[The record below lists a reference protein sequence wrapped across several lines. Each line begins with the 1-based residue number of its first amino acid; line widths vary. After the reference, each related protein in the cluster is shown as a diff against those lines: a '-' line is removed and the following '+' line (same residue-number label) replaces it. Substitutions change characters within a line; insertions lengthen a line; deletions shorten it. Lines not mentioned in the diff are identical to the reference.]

1 VRKWTAVSKALE
13 RYLRLKTFPVAFK
26 LFESATALDGI
37 KGIRR
42 PDYMPRMC
50 QLITLARVHGWT
62 LGVTK
67 EQLGSLACASII
79 GLCEPPK
86 ELIEG
91 MALSGILYKTAKD
104 AREHEMAVPR
114 LLVGKYKALAV
125 APLAGNKFDPDII
138 LIYGNPAQIFVLI
151 AAIQWEDFEPLQFYC
166 VGESSCSD
174 AIVRCYV
181 TSKPSLGIPPYA
193 ERRYGYAQDDE
204 MVMGLPVTSVDKV
217 LRGLKGIYKGGIR
230 YPIPCWGAQASAPSL
245 LRTGTTNVSNRAS
258 GVLPF

>member
-1 VRKWTAVSKALE
+1 MRKWTAVAKAFE
-13 RYLRLKTFPVAFK
+13 RYLRLRTFPVAFK

-50 QLITLARVHGWT
+50 QLITLVRVHGWT

-67 EQLGSLACASII
+67 EQLGSPACASII

-114 LLVGKYKALAV
+114 LPAGKYQALAI

-138 LIYGNPAQIFVLI
+138 LIYGNPAQIFMLT
-151 AAIQWEDFEPLQFYC
+151 AAIQWENFEPLQFYC

-174 AIVRCYV
+174 AITRCYL
-181 TSKPSLGIPPYA
+181 TNKPSIGIPSYA
-193 ERRYGYAQDDE
+193 ERRYGHAQDDE
-204 MVMGLPVTSVDKV
+204 MVTALPGTSVDKV

-230 YPIPCWGAQASAPSL
+230 YPIPYWGAQATAPSL
-245 LRTGTTNVSNRAS
+245 LQKGTPNVSNLNRC
-258 GVLPF
+258 

>member
-1 VRKWTAVSKALE
+1 MRKWTAVAKAFE
-13 RYLRLKTFPVAFK
+13 RYLRLRTFPVAFK

-91 MALSGILYKTAKD
+91 KALSGILYKTAKD
-104 AREHEMAVPR
+104 AKEHEMAIPR
-114 LLVGKYKALAV
+114 LPAGKYKALAV

-138 LIYGNPAQIFVLI
+138 LIYGNPTQIFVLI
-151 AAIQWEDFEPLQFYC
+151 AAIQWENFEPLQFYC

-174 AIVRCYV
+174 AITRCYL
-181 TSKPSLGIPPYA
+181 TDRPSIGIPSYA
-193 ERRYGYAQDDE
+193 ERRYGHAQDDE
-204 MVMGLPVTSVDKV
+204 MVMALPGTSIDKV

-245 LRTGTTNVSNRAS
+245 LQKGTTNVSNRSS
-258 GVLPF
+258 GIPPF